1 MDIKEIKE
9 IIKELHNICEDIDEL
24 HYLIICNKLFK
35 LNSNIKPRI
44 NHDLYV
50 NYNKEIEN
58 LFFESFI
65 NETTNHQLNIILN
78 DIIYYISIIITMLN
92 KIILN
97 YP

>member
-1 MDIKEIKE
+1 MDIKE
-9 IIKELHNICEDIDEL
+9 IIKELNHICEDIYEL
-24 HYLIICNKLFK
+24 HNLIICNKLFK
-35 LNSNIKPRI
+35 LNPYIKKHI
-44 NHDLYV
+44 TNDLYV

-65 NETTNHQLNIILN
+65 NENFSYQLKVIIN
-78 DIIYYISIIITMLN
+78 DIIYYISIIITILN

>member
-9 IIKELHNICEDIDEL
+9 IIKELNHICEDIYEL
-24 HYLIICNKLFK
+24 HNLIICNKLFK
-35 LNSNIKPRI
+35 LNPYIKKHI
-44 NHDLYV
+44 TNDLYV

-65 NETTNHQLNIILN
+65 NENFSYQLKVIIN
-78 DIIYYISIIITMLN
+78 DIIYYISIIITILN

>member
-1 MDIKEIKE
+1 MDIKKIKE
-9 IIKELHNICEDIDEL
+9 NIKELNHICEDIYEL
-24 HYLIICNKLFK
+24 HNLIICNKLFK
-35 LNSNIKPRI
+35 LNPYIKKHI
-44 NHDLYV
+44 TNDLYV

-65 NETTNHQLNIILN
+65 NENFSYQLKVIIN
-78 DIIYYISIIITMLN
+78 DIIYYISIIITILN

>member
-9 IIKELHNICEDIDEL
+9 IIRELNHICEDIYEL
-24 HYLIICNKLFK
+24 HNLIICNKLFK
-35 LNSNIKPRI
+35 LNPYIKKHI
-44 NHDLYV
+44 TNDLYV

-65 NETTNHQLNIILN
+65 NENFSYQLKVIIN
-78 DIIYYISIIITMLN
+78 DIIYYISIIITILN

>member
-1 MDIKEIKE
+1 M
-9 IIKELHNICEDIDEL
+9 
-24 HYLIICNKLFK
+24 
-35 LNSNIKPRI
+35 NSNIKPRI

-65 NETTNHQLNIILN
+65 NENSNHQLNIIMN